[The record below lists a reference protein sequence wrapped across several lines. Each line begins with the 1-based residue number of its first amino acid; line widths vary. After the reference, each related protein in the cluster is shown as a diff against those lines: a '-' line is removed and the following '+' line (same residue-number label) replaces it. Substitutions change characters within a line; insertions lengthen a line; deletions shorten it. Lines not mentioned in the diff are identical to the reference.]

1 VERVIALLCFCYT
14 AHYGPLSPRRVIPGD
29 SAHYLALNLHDTLK
43 IRSKGSAMVFQ
54 DPMTSLN
61 PVYLIDFQIMQ
72 AL

>member
-1 VERVIALLCFCYT
+1 
-14 AHYGPLSPRRVIPGD
+14 
-29 SAHYLALNLHDTLK
+29 LNLHDTLK
-43 IRSKGSAMVFQ
+43 IRGKGSAMVFQ